1 MLKLKVMQ
9 LMTKVPLII
18 MFLMTWFSGFP
29 QLDLVRISSPTQGE
43 YLQGIIQIIGTVTG
57 NDLARVEVSFR
68 YQDNQSESWFLIDQF
83 DEPIV
88 DDVLAR
94 WDTSTIADG
103 EYQIRVLA
111 VYSDG
116 REQEAII
123 KNLFI
128 RNYTPFDPIKTE
140 NPALE
145 QTLVSDDMPAITT
158 ITPTLRSSP
167 TPMPPNEIIV
177 TEEQFLRTAVQ
188 GAILGILFLFVI
200 VMFIII
206 RSRKLG

>member
-1 MLKLKVMQ
+1 MQ
-9 LMTKVPLII
+9 FITKIP
-18 MFLMTWFSGFP
+18 FLMMLFLTWFSVFP

-83 DEPIV
+83 DQPIV

-140 NPALE
+140 NPTQVQSVISENKTEIA
-145 QTLVSDDMPAITT
+145 T
-158 ITPTLRSSP
+158 ITPTQRISP
-167 TPMPPNEIIV
+167 TPMPPNEMII
-177 TEEQFLRTAVQ
+177 TEGQFLRTVVQ
-188 GAILGILFLFVI
+188 GAILGILLLFVI
-200 VMFIII
+200 VLFIFI